1 MDLDTFLERQ
11 QRNLQYPKV
20 LKSIRGQK
28 RNKLHG
34 AFI

>member
-28 RNKLHG
+28 KK
-34 AFI
+34 